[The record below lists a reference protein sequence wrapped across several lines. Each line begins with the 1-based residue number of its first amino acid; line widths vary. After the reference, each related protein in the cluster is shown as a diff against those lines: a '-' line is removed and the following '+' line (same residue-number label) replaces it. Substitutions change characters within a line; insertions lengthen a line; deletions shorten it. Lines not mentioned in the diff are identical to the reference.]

1 MKKPIRTKQEL
12 WAHIT
17 KRSTLFAL
25 AAAIAIATATDQN
38 SGSRGNA
45 KYETQSQSI
54 KKNIEWKFS
63 EESALRNQIQPKL
76 FRKHDNNRKITQKQ
90 NVNNGEKELEIS
102 NKIGKWTICWQSNSW
117 NRNLATQKN
126 FMCKFSLLLR
136 ID

>member
-54 KKNIEWKFS
+54 KKNIE
-63 EESALRNQIQPKL
+63 
-76 FRKHDNNRKITQKQ
+76 
-90 NVNNGEKELEIS
+90 
-102 NKIGKWTICWQSNSW
+102 
-117 NRNLATQKN
+117 
-126 FMCKFSLLLR
+126 
-136 ID
+136 